1 MFDDNQ
7 KNYLP
12 AQENYLMSSADG
24 IDNYAEDVLNLVNEE
39 RAKEGL
45 RPLSLSSTLND
56 GTLIRAQEIETLF
69 SHTRPDGSNCSTVVE
84 NTYPSTYVGENI
96 AAGQSSA
103 EDVMESWMNSTGHR
117 ANILRKSYSEL
128 GVGLVY
134 DENTD
139 YKYYWVQLFGNPII
153 SAKDSDAGVSFISN
167 YEQTQMTLKIG
178 SKVTDEIW
186 ADSLNETYTIDAVDA
201 RENSNALIL
210 AGTYSNSNTI
220 YGGAGNSSLWGGTNN
235 INDTLAGGTGSEMF
249 WYGKYDGND
258 VIDGASSND
267 TVNLYDINLDA
278 ITEVNIS
285 SNQIF
290 ARFDTGLTLTIND
303 GGGITPAF
311 QLSDS
316 QKYKYN
322 HDSGEW
328 INA

>member
-1 MFDDNQ
+1 MSYD
-7 KNYLP
+7 YLP

-24 IDNYAEDVLNLVNEE
+24 IDNYAQDVLNLVNEE
-39 RAKEGL
+39 RANVGL
-45 RPLSLSSTLND
+45 RPLTLSSTLND

-69 SHTRPDGSNCSTVVE
+69 SHTRPDGTACSTVVE
-84 NTYPSTYVGENI
+84 NTYPSYFIGENI
-96 AAGQSSA
+96 AEGQPSA
-103 EDVMESWMNSTGHR
+103 EDVMTAWMNSTGHR
-117 ANILRKSYSEL
+117 ANILRKSYTEL

-134 DENTD
+134 DENSD
-139 YKYYWVQLFGNPII
+139 YKYYWVQLFGNPLI
-153 SAKDSDAGVSFISN
+153 SAKDSDAGVTFMYN
-167 YEQTQMTLKIG
+167 YEGTEMTLEIG
-178 SKVTDEIW
+178 SKVTAEIW
-186 ADSLNETYTIDAVDA
+186 ADSYNETYTIDAVDA

-235 INDTLAGGTGSEMF
+235 FNDTLVGGTGSEMF
-249 WYGKYDGND
+249 WYGKYDGSD
-258 VIDGASSND
+258 VIEGASAND

-303 GGGITPAF
+303 GGGLTPTF
-311 QLSDS
+311 QLADS
-316 QKYKYN
+316 QRYKYN